1 MNTTI
6 PYESL
11 ETISKKF
18 SILLVSDNIAN
29 IHPEL
34 TQKFDKVFVTTNEN
48 EIIELIK
55 EENTVVNFVFLDAET
70 VGLNWLSLIHTIR
83 KYKYD
88 MPIALIMKLDEPDRL
103 TTAIAIGITQ
113 CLFHPITPSR
123 LRFVIVD
130 MVNKLKNK
138 LDAKELF
145 YKKQEE
151 RLLDIANASA
161 RKIIQDIPFP
171 MFVFKESEV
180 LFANKSLYN
189 LFIHKKINIQKKI
202 SLHDIEKLFD
212 NINENIYFSSISVG
226 KSLDVKYHYKDT
238 TLKKVFIPTKFFIQ
252 LNIDHDDY
260 TVIILNDIASHL
272 MQIKMMTYQKQKVD
286 SYKEVIEELL
296 ARRIFKES
304 AKAVTKSLAIENTKN
319 NTFDKG
325 LSDKEVALLRKSNQL
340 KISAQEYIEH
350 LDDSSY
356 EEINELN
363 AIESDIQ
370 GAIDIFIRH
379 ARKASIVEVARL
391 FEVYGTTIK
400 SLIEFVDLG
409 NAICSLSDFIRS
421 LDDEEIIKNTIAIHM
436 LFENLYEDLV
446 QWRTNIFSTKVAVDI
461 HYLDSSI
468 FSSVLQLQLN
478 ISNDNDLSDD
488 FELF

>member
-1 MNTTI
+1 MNITV

-18 SILLVSDNIAN
+18 SVLLISDNIAN

-34 TQKFDKVFVTTNEN
+34 TQKFDRVSVTTHEN
-48 EIIELIK
+48 EIIELLQ
-55 EENTVVNFVFLDAET
+55 EETTVVHLVFLDAET
-70 VGLNWLSLIHTIR
+70 MGLNWLSLIHTMR

-88 MPIALIMKLDEPDRL
+88 IPIALMMKLDEPDRL

-123 LRFVIVD
+123 LRFVLSD

-151 RLLDIANASA
+151 RLLDIANTSA

-171 MFVFKESEV
+171 MFVFKDSEV
-180 LFANKSLYN
+180 LFANKSLYK
-189 LFIHKKINIQKKI
+189 LFIHKKIHIQEKMFV
-202 SLHDIEKLFD
+202 HDIEKLFD
-212 NINENIYFSSISVG
+212 NMTDDILFSSISSG
-226 KSLDVKYHYKDT
+226 KSLDVKYHYKDS
-238 TLKKVFIPTKFFIQ
+238 TLKKVFIPTKFSIQ
-252 LNIDHDDY
+252 LGIEQDDY
-260 TVIILNDIASHL
+260 TVIVLNDIASHL

-304 AKAVTKSLAIENTKN
+304 AKAITKSLAIENSQESTL
-319 NTFDKG
+319 DKG
-325 LSDKEVALLRKSNQL
+325 LSDKEIALLRKSVHL
-340 KISAQEYIEH
+340 KISAQEYVDH

-356 EEINELN
+356 EEINELH

-379 ARKASIVEVARL
+379 PQKGSIVEVARL
-391 FEVYGTTIK
+391 FEVYGATIK

-409 NAICSLSDFIRS
+409 NAMCSLSDFIRS
-421 LDDEEIIKNTIAIHM
+421 LDEEEIIQNTLAIHT

-446 QWRTNIFSTKVAVDI
+446 QWRTNIFVTKVAVDI

-478 ISNDNDLSDD
+478 ISHDNDLSDD